1 MVFPIL
7 PQQQRNNFQPRI
19 NHYSNHR
26 LPSQINKRANANGIQ
41 QIFRNLS
48 NPESSIGTLATKGL
62 GDLSKTLSNV
72 DQVIKV
78 VQSATPIVREY
89 GPMIKNLP
97 AMYRMVKA
105 FSQIEEDNDEKDTEQ
120 KVDVANDQSIIRE
133 AELLDQREEVLYTGE
148 STPRM
153 YI

>member
-1 MVFPIL
+1 MMVFPIM
-7 PQQQRNNFQPRI
+7 PQSRNNFQPRV
-19 NHYSNHR
+19 NHFTSNR
-26 LPSQINKRANANGIQ
+26 LPAHINSPTNTNGIQ
-41 QIFRNLS
+41 KIFKNFS
-48 NPESSIGTLATKGL
+48 NPNSSIGTLATKGL
-62 GDLSKTLSNV
+62 GNISKTLSNV

-78 VQSATPIVREY
+78 VQSATPIVQEY

-105 FSQIEEDNDEKDTEQ
+105 FSQIEDDNGEKKPDHQIEISGNKSVVQEDIVKQEDEDYF
-120 KVDVANDQSIIRE
+120 R
-133 AELLDQREEVLYTGE
+133 GE